1 VINYDVDDKQIQKD
15 LQNLIEKGGL
25 NKKYAK
31 MAVRSASDVIDDQSR
46 KNYANAAYKYGSSS
60 THLKGNMLTPVTSKI
75 YIARPQWRKW
85 AARKASL
92 KFQSKKQQKGQ
103 FWYRSMVKRTANGR
117 GNPSHL
123 SHLIE
128 DGARNVR
135 TGKKN
140 RAWSLRRIAFASKRR
155 EALKV
160 MEKGIVLAFKNAT
173 SATKM
178 GLVQFR
184 KTTRS

>member
-1 VINYDVDDKQIQKD
+1 
-15 LQNLIEKGGL
+15 
-25 NKKYAK
+25 
-31 MAVRSASDVIDDQSR
+31 
-46 KNYANAAYKYGSSS
+46 
-60 THLKGNMLTPVTSKI
+60 MLTSVTRKI
-75 YIARPQWRKW
+75 YIARQRWRKW
-85 AARKASL
+85 AARKSSL
-92 KFQSKKQQKGQ
+92 KFQTKKQRPGN

-140 RAWSLRRIAFASKRR
+140 FAWSLRRIAFARKRR

-160 MEKGIVLAFKNAT
+160 MENGILLAFQNAT

>member
-1 VINYDVDDKQIQKD
+1 
-15 LQNLIEKGGL
+15 
-25 NKKYAK
+25 
-31 MAVRSASDVIDDQSR
+31 
-46 KNYANAAYKYGSSS
+46 
-60 THLKGNMLTPVTSKI
+60 MLTPVTSKI

-128 DGARNVR
+128 DGARNIR

-140 RAWSLRRIAFASKRR
+140 RAWSLRRIAFSRKRR

-173 SATKM
+173 NATKM

>member
-1 VINYDVDDKQIQKD
+1 MINYDVDDKQIQKD

-60 THLKGNMLTPVTSKI
+60 THLNGNMLTPVTRKI

-103 FWYRSMVKRTANGR
+103 FWYRSMVKRT
-117 GNPSHL
+117 
-123 SHLIE
+123 
-128 DGARNVR
+128 
-135 TGKKN
+135 
-140 RAWSLRRIAFASKRR
+140 WSLRRIAFARKRR

-160 MEKGIVLAFKNAT
+160 MEKGILLAFQNAT